1 MEREMEEL
9 MGRMFPEEG
18 FFAVPERDWFTPRAN
33 IAETEKAYEVTMD
46 LPGIEPKEV
55 NVEVREGSLWVSGA
69 KKEEKEEKGKTF
81 HRIERHYGTFRRV
94 IPLELPVN
102 REKVEAS
109 YHEGVLHI
117 TVPKLPEAQPKRI
130 EVKG

>member
-1 MEREMEEL
+1 
-9 MGRMFPEEG
+9 
-18 FFAVPERDWFTPRAN
+18 
-33 IAETEKAYEVTMD
+33 
-46 LPGIEPKEV
+46 
-55 NVEVREGSLWVSGA
+55 
-69 KKEEKEEKGKTF
+69 
-81 HRIERHYGTFRRV
+81 V